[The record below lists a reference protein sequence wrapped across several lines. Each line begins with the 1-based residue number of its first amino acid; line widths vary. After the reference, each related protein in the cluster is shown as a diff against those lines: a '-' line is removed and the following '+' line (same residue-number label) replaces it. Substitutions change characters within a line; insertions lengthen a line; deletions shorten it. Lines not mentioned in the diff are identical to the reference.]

1 MGLAEIIAL
10 KEAAKLPKQ
19 QKVYRIKSIS
29 DKRKKLLEANKGV
42 NVSRGANE
50 LERWFNDRRKEMT
63 GTCAHCGGRSC
74 KDSDQYFKFSICHIL
89 PKAYFPSIATNEFNF
104 IELCFWKNNCH
115 GNMDNK
121 ILDLIDMNCWD
132 EIVTKFCLMYP
143 NIAPNERR
151 RIPSVLMQ
159 YVEAE
164 K

>member
-74 KDSDQYFKFSICHIL
+74 KDSDQYFKFSIAIF
-89 PKAYFPSIATNEFNF
+89 YQR
-104 IELCFWKNNCH
+104 
-115 GNMDNK
+115 
-121 ILDLIDMNCWD
+121 LISQ
-132 EIVTKFCLMYP
+132 V
-143 NIAPNERR
+143 
-151 RIPSVLMQ
+151 
-159 YVEAE
+159 
-164 K
+164 